1 MPDQIGISQTHTPVS
16 GLIAGYNSS
25 NVATFFS
32 VSNTGSL
39 LTAGGSVVANAN
51 NLGVF
56 TSVTKGSAIPSPSNG
71 NKAVSAKVVGSG
83 AVSGEVW
90 IYGTHENS
98 NSIGILLGK
107 IILSGTS
114 PVVDGFPFDANWSYL
129 FANCISISGSST
141 LTVTVGG

>member
-1 MPDQIGISQTHTPVS
+1 MPQTGISQTHTPVS
-16 GLIAGYNSS
+16 GLIAGYTSS
-25 NVATFFS
+25 NVATFFT

-39 LTAGGSVVANAN
+39 LTGGGPVIANAN

-56 TSVTKGSAIPSPSNG
+56 TTATIGTPIASPTNG

-83 AVSGEVW
+83 SVSAEVW
-90 IYGTHENS
+90 IYGSHENS
-98 NSIGILLGK
+98 NSVGILLGK
-107 IILSGTS
+107 IVLSGTS
-114 PVVDGFPFDANWSYL
+114 PVMDGFPFDANWNYL